1 MNKKKPSLLRSLGT
15 ALGVFLVLVV
25 LAYGVKV
32 TDVNFETTRSEDRLT
47 QLRRVIR
54 ALVKPDIIK
63 YETVDTNVE
72 IPFYLPC
79 PENQEIEIPEPD
91 TSQAYLVSNVYCA
104 SPKEKAIIQGYNF
117 TPGSK
122 GPINFITSS
131 GVKKQLGNFEI
142 NGEGFFQLEV
152 ELPTR
157 QPITEA
163 QHIRATA
170 RLRVGGPKLTET
182 AIVTWD
188 KIIETVFMALLA
200 TIIGTAI
207 AIPISFLAARN
218 LMAENKTPLTSI
230 AFSIIGWPVGIS
242 LGFQAVKILRNILT
256 PITTNSFYTVGGLVI
271 GPLLIYLILRMSIN
285 PGDTEPK
292 SVLSKTLRILVL
304 TLAALLSIATLLF
317 LETLFITVGL
327 SIVEPLGA
335 FGFIGNFMYQ
345 IGEASTLI
353 IPAIAA
359 LAAGAVVGGAL
370 GGIGQTIS
378 DKAAAGIVK
387 TVNLL
392 TAAFAG
398 VVLFALIGAGI
409 DWLYQI
415 GNLSKTLYWPAGIG
429 AAVGIFLALITAPKQ
444 ALPTGMVIYGIIRTI
459 LNGTRSVESLVMAIV
474 FVIWVGIGPFAGS
487 LALAL
492 HTLAALAKLYSE
504 QVESILPGPL
514 EAVQA
519 TGANRLQTIVYA
531 VVPQIVS
538 PYISFTMYRWDI
550 NVRMST
556 IIGFVGGGGI
566 GFLLQQNIN
575 LLDYRAA
582 SAQMLA
588 IAVVVALMD
597 YISSVVRERM
607 T

>member
-1 MNKKKPSLLRSLGT
+1 MNKKKPSLLRSLVT
-15 ALGVFLVLVV
+15 ALSVALGILAF
-25 LAYGVKV
+25 AYGVQV

-54 ALVKPDIIK
+54 ALVKPDIIE
-63 YETVDTNVE
+63 YELAETTIE

-79 PENQEIEIPEPD
+79 PEGQDIETPEVESSGP
-91 TSQAYLVSNVYCA
+91 YLVASAYCA
-104 SPKEKAIIQGYNF
+104 SPNETVLIEGFNF
-117 TPGSK
+117 TPRTS
-122 GPINFITSS
+122 GPLDFITAS
-131 GVKKQLGNFEI
+131 GVKKPLDDYRADDLGYFST
-142 NGEGFFQLEV
+142 EV
-152 ELPTR
+152 TLPQR
-157 QPITEA
+157 QPVAEA
-163 QHIRATA
+163 QHIRATV
-170 RLRVGGPKLTET
+170 RVRVGAPLITET
-182 AIVTWD
+182 AKVTWE
-188 KIIETVFMALLA
+188 KIVETVFMALLA
-200 TIIGTAI
+200 TAIGTAI

-218 LMAENKTPLTSI
+218 LMVTNRSPLSSLSL
-230 AFSIIGWPVGIS
+230 SIIGWPAGIYLGIKASSLARSLLDPLLQNSTFSLIGLIAGIGLIFAFLRLSFSITDTTAQARIGRILSLILAGISAISEMLLLESTLIS
-242 LGFQAVKILRNILT
+242 LG
-256 PITTNSFYTVGGLVI
+256 SS
-271 GPLLIYLILRMSIN
+271 LI
-285 PGDTEPK
+285 
-292 SVLSKTLRILVL
+292 
-304 TLAALLSIATLLF
+304 
-317 LETLFITVGL
+317 
-327 SIVEPLGA
+327 EPLGS
-335 FGFIGNFMYQ
+335 FGFLGNFLLQ
-345 IGEASTLI
+345 IGEAAYLV
-353 IPAIAA
+353 IPAFTA
-359 LAAGAVVGGAL
+359 LGTGAL
-370 GGIGQTIS
+370 IGSSLGKIGQTIS
-378 DKAAAGIVK
+378 DKSPAPIVK
-387 TVNLL
+387 VFNLIS
-392 TAAFAG
+392 AAVAGATLLALAG
-398 VVLFALIGAGI
+398 VAI
-409 DWLYQI
+409 DWFYQI
-415 GNLSKTLYWPAGIG
+415 NDPVRTLYWPAGIG
-429 AAVGIFLALITAPKQ
+429 AVIGLLLAIITRPKQ
-444 ALPTGMVIYGIIRTI
+444 ALPTGLAVYFITRTI

-582 SAQMLA
+582 SVQMLA

-607 T
+607 V

>member
-63 YETVDTNVE
+63 YETLDTNVE

-142 NGEGFFQLEV
+142 DGEGFFQLEV

-157 QPITEA
+157 QPVTEV

-256 PITTNSFYTVGGLVI
+256 PITTNSLYTVGGLVI

-359 LAAGAVVGGAL
+359 LAAGAVVGGAM